1 METTKN
7 GGSMVERFN
16 ISFEFSTGT
25 DKTVSKIFST
35 FTKVADQQC
44 LPIKNV
50 VLLPPIKVRDH
61 FSITVNAIELDASE
75 ATKIKS
81 IMDTAGK
88 VIDKVLDKVPIP
100 GAGAV
105 GSIVTGIVGDI
116 VNLVASLNDDDVI
129 IRQIVSYLVK
139 DRYPGYSES
148 HLKTGELI
156 ITETTTRIKELFA
169 DKSKDTVSQP
179 QPMPESNPSKIGDPS
194 NAERNKSSQVKLL
207 IVKAPSEPEST

>member
-1 METTKN
+1 
-7 GGSMVERFN
+7 
-16 ISFEFSTGT
+16 
-25 DKTVSKIFST
+25 
-35 FTKVADQQC
+35 
-44 LPIKNV
+44 
-50 VLLPPIKVRDH
+50 
-61 FSITVNAIELDASE
+61 
-75 ATKIKS
+75 
-81 IMDTAGK
+81 
-88 VIDKVLDKVPIP
+88 
-100 GAGAV
+100 
-105 GSIVTGIVGDI
+105 
-116 VNLVASLNDDDVI
+116 
-129 IRQIVSYLVK
+129 IVSYLVK